1 MNSRT
6 TYGPRMKKRRRRE
19 EEAEEEEEKEEEEE
33 EEISLEEYGSTTGC
47 DTSLSRIELARG
59 SKFTESGGHFS
70 FSSLPSSFALLFFS
84 SLSFSLRLPSLMHH
98 PESSLRH

>member
-1 MNSRT
+1 
-6 TYGPRMKKRRRRE
+6 MKKRRRRE
-19 EEAEEEEEKEEEEE
+19 EEEEKEEEKEKEEEE

-70 FSSLPSSFALLFFS
+70 FSVFFFLLFSS
-84 SLSFSLRLPSLMHH
+84 SLSLPFSLRLPSLMHH
-98 PESSLRH
+98 PESSLRHRLVSIPFAA